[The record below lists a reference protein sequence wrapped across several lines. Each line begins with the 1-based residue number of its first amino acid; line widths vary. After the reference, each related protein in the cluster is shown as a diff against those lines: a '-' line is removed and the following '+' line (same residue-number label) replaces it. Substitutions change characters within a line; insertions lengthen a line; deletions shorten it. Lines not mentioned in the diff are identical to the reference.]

1 MTTGNYDVLVVGG
14 GPGGMAAALPVL
26 RQQSAHTTTEQRFSF
41 LKERQGSAVS
51 SNSVFMTASDFI
63 TSASSF
69 RDPNMQ
75 SVLRTNSI
83 NAILNTAP

>member
-14 GPGGMAAALPVL
+14 GPAGLAAAI
-26 RQQSAHTTTEQRFSF
+26 SAHDNGARFSF

-51 SNSVFMTASDFI
+51 SSSVFMTASDFI